1 MPDYF
6 RSIGISL
13 KAGRTLNESD
23 TATAEKA
30 VVVNEAFVKDYL
42 ADVAN
47 PLGQRVYIGKMFGFE
62 QPWRI
67 VGVVSDARQF
77 NLRSAPP
84 ASVFVSVLQLAN
96 AEGKFQ
102 SGQRALK
109 FVIRTTGDSL
119 QLGAAVR
126 QAMLEIEPNLPLTR
140 LRSMEQIVARSVAQE
155 RFNMLLLGVFAVL
168 GLLLAAIGIYGV
180 IAYTVAQRTRE
191 MGVRMALG
199 AQASDVLRLILK
211 EGSALT
217 LAVDP
222 IVAFRAE

>member
-1 MPDYF
+1 VQYRTIMPDYF

-84 ASVFVSVLQLAN
+84 ASVFVSVL
-96 AEGKFQ
+96 
-102 SGQRALK
+102 
-109 FVIRTTGDSL
+109 
-119 QLGAAVR
+119 
-126 QAMLEIEPNLPLTR
+126 
-140 LRSMEQIVARSVAQE
+140 
-155 RFNMLLLGVFAVL
+155 
-168 GLLLAAIGIYGV
+168 
-180 IAYTVAQRTRE
+180 
-191 MGVRMALG
+191 
-199 AQASDVLRLILK
+199 
-211 EGSALT
+211 
-217 LAVDP
+217 
-222 IVAFRAE
+222 

>member
-96 AEGKFQ
+96 AEGKFVSLRRAGLTLPKHCQDTEPKGHNCAVFPWPLQCARPDGNHSVNRSQVCLPIDAAGKAAILQ
-102 SGQRALK
+102 S
-109 FVIRTTGDSL
+109 
-119 QLGAAVR
+119 
-126 QAMLEIEPNLPLTR
+126 
-140 LRSMEQIVARSVAQE
+140 
-155 RFNMLLLGVFAVL
+155 LGVL
-168 GLLLAAIGIYGV
+168 SIKYKG
-180 IAYTVAQRTRE
+180 E
-191 MGVRMALG
+191 
-199 AQASDVLRLILK
+199 
-211 EGSALT
+211 
-217 LAVDP
+217 P
-222 IVAFRAE
+222 

>member
-67 VGVVSDARQF
+67 VGVVSHARQF

-84 ASVFVSVLQLAN
+84 ASVFVSALQLAN

-109 FVIRTTGDSL
+109 FVIRTTGDPL

-140 LRSMEQIVARSVAQE
+140 LRSMEQCQRNAFLGCVVDDPNPDQEDLCKPCCKTCVTARDYCSRSLV
-155 RFNMLLLGVFAVL
+155 
-168 GLLLAAIGIYGV
+168 
-180 IAYTVAQRTRE
+180 
-191 MGVRMALG
+191 
-199 AQASDVLRLILK
+199 S
-211 EGSALT
+211 
-217 LAVDP
+217 P
-222 IVAFRAE
+222 

>member
-67 VGVVSDARQF
+67 VGVVSESPRC
-77 NLRSAPP
+77 
-84 ASVFVSVLQLAN
+84 
-96 AEGKFQ
+96 
-102 SGQRALK
+102 SGWDN
-109 FVIRTTGDSL
+109 FG
-119 QLGAAVR
+119 
-126 QAMLEIEPNLPLTR
+126 E
-140 LRSMEQIVARSVAQE
+140 
-155 RFNMLLLGVFAVL
+155 
-168 GLLLAAIGIYGV
+168 
-180 IAYTVAQRTRE
+180 AYR
-191 MGVRMALG
+191 
-199 AQASDVLRLILK
+199 
-211 EGSALT
+211 
-217 LAVDP
+217 
-222 IVAFRAE
+222 

>member
-84 ASVFVSVLQLAN
+84 ASVFVSALQLAN

-109 FVIRTTGDSL
+109 FVIRTTGDPL

-140 LRSMEQIVARSVAQE
+140 LRSMEQIVAPSVAQE
-155 RFNMLLLGVFAVL
+155 RFNMSTKRHYILREARSNAEVVQIVL
-168 GLLLAAIGIYGV
+168 F
-180 IAYTVAQRTRE
+180 
-191 MGVRMALG
+191 VRFQESLVSG
-199 AQASDVLRLILK
+199 YLK
-211 EGSALT
+211 ATFSA
-217 LAVDP
+217 
-222 IVAFRAE
+222 

>member
-1 MPDYF
+1 MAKSSAKSPAGRRAREGPRRNTA
-6 RSIGISL
+6 RSCPITSAL
-13 KAGRTLNESD
+13 SASAGRTLNESD

-84 ASVFVSVLQLAN
+84 ASVFVSALQLAN

-109 FVIRTTGDSL
+109 FVIRTTGDPL
-119 QLGAAVR
+119 QLGAAV
-126 QAMLEIEPNLPLTR
+126 
-140 LRSMEQIVARSVAQE
+140 
-155 RFNMLLLGVFAVL
+155 
-168 GLLLAAIGIYGV
+168 
-180 IAYTVAQRTRE
+180 
-191 MGVRMALG
+191 
-199 AQASDVLRLILK
+199 
-211 EGSALT
+211 
-217 LAVDP
+217 
-222 IVAFRAE
+222 

>member
-1 MPDYF
+1 MAKSSAKSP
-6 RSIGISL
+6 
-13 KAGRTLNESD
+13 AGRRAREGPRRN
-23 TATAEKA
+23 TA
-30 VVVNEAFVKDYL
+30 
-42 ADVAN
+42 
-47 PLGQRVYIGKMFGFE
+47 
-62 QPWRI
+62 
-67 VGVVSDARQF
+67 
-77 NLRSAPP
+77 RSL
-84 ASVFVSVLQLAN
+84 SVLQLAN

-102 SGQRALK
+102 SGQRALI
-109 FVIRTTGDSL
+109 FVIRTTADPL

-168 GLLLAAIGIYGV
+168 GLLMAAIGIYGV
-180 IAYTVAQRTRE
+180 MAYTVAQRTRE
-191 MGVRMALG
+191 MGLRMALG

-222 IVAFRAE
+222 MVAFRAE

>member
-1 MPDYF
+1 MIMPDYF

-13 KAGRTLNESD
+13 KAGRTLKESD

-84 ASVFVSVLQLAN
+84 ATRMLRPKYPASEYALASFV
-96 AEGKFQ
+96 
-102 SGQRALK
+102 
-109 FVIRTTGDSL
+109 
-119 QLGAAVR
+119 
-126 QAMLEIEPNLPLTR
+126 
-140 LRSMEQIVARSVAQE
+140 
-155 RFNMLLLGVFAVL
+155 
-168 GLLLAAIGIYGV
+168 GV
-180 IAYTVAQRTRE
+180 I
-191 MGVRMALG
+191 
-199 AQASDVLRLILK
+199 
-211 EGSALT
+211 
-217 LAVDP
+217 LA
-222 IVAFRAE
+222 

>member
-109 FVIRTTGDSL
+109 FVIRTTGDPL

-180 IAYTVAQRTRE
+180 MAYTVAQRTRE
-191 MGVRMALG
+191 MGLRMALG

-222 IVAFRAE
+222 MVAFRAE